1 MTVADF
7 IIRLKNGYMA
17 KRDSVDVPYSKLNES
32 MLTKLKALKY
42 INDYDIEG
50 DKKRTLKVKLKYDED
65 VAAITDVKI
74 FSRPGRRWYVNYK
87 DIRPVLGGMGTSL
100 VSTSKG
106 VMTAA
111 ETKKNKIGGELL
123 FSVW

>member
-111 ETKKNKIGGELL
+111 ETKKNRIGGELL

>member
-1 MTVADF
+1 
-7 IIRLKNGYMA
+7 MA

-111 ETKKNKIGGELL
+111 ETKKNRIGGELL